1 MDILENFK
9 PESLSLVEYD
19 EDLLINDLK
28 KFDCGNDYLN
38 EYLYSAGYIESKKGK
53 TWIWVYTDTCDIVGY
68 FTISASAISLND
80 ECLTE
85 DAMTVLD
92 ELEDTC
98 KDLNRKNML
107 VKKAGAIGLD
117 CFAINDCFRGK
128 YIPNIEVSNK
138 KFSTALLEI
147 ALENIKEAS
156 EILDTDWVVL
166 YSTLESRSL
175 YLSAGFEFL
184 NFSDKKIYYES
195 HDLGNLNE
203 TEEEKERKNK
213 FTLIVNN
220 TDIHCTPMIL
230 KIELDD
236 DFL

>member
-1 MDILENFK
+1 MDILGDFK
-9 PESLSLVEYD
+9 PESLVLVEYD
-19 EDLLINDLK
+19 QGLLFNDLK
-28 KFDCGNDYLN
+28 AFNCRNDYLN
-38 EYLYSAGYIESKKGK
+38 EYLYSAGDKDFKKGK
-53 TWIWVYTDTCDIVGY
+53 TWMWINTETYDIIGY

-80 ECLTE
+80 ECLSE
-85 DAMTVLD
+85 DAMTVLE

-128 YIPNIEVSNK
+128 YIPNIEVLKK

-166 YSTLESRSL
+166 YSTPEGRSL

-184 NFSDKKIYYES
+184 NFSDKILYYNS
-195 HDLGNLNE
+195 HNLDKPYE
-203 TEEEKERKNK
+203 TEEEKKRKNK

-220 TDIHCTPMIL
+220 TDIKCTPMIL
-230 KIELDD
+230 KI
-236 DFL
+236 